1 MNVTITHAL
10 LPALPPP
17 TGPHELAWSYIL
29 DAVFADAYH
38 AGVTDLDVEVP
49 TADLDEDVQ
58 LRAELSGQQS
68 EGSSRAVM
76 TCRPDAVVPN
86 EARKWYRLGFGRLA
100 PAALRTPATAPP
112 AGWRHRE
119 TWGYFTLAARFW
131 GLPIRAAYV
140 LRRPDLADRAMAAM
154 RRRFARPGD
163 RSAYYV
169 LDVWSR
175 S

>member
-38 AGVTDLDVEVP
+38 AGVTDLDVQLP
-49 TADLDEDVQ
+49 TADLDEDVR
-58 LRAELSGQQS
+58 LRAELSRGRS
-68 EGSSRAVM
+68 EDTSRAAM
-76 TCRPDAVVPN
+76 TCLSDAVVPT
-86 EARKWYRLGFGRLA
+86 EALKWYRLGFGRLA
-100 PAALRTPATAPP
+100 PASLRTPTPAPP
-112 AGWRHRE
+112 EGWRHQE
-119 TWGYFTLAARFW
+119 SWGYFTLAARLW
-131 GLPIRAAYV
+131 GLPIRGAYV
-140 LRRPDLADRAMAAM
+140 LRRPDLVDRAMAGM
-154 RRRFARPGD
+154 RMRFARPGN